1 MHLKTCYFAPIE
13 VPKYDE
19 LGIRIKMINNKENPV
34 AWAMLI
40 TELDEA
46 REHLEDLIN
55 EMSES
60 GAIDDE
66 SEFSVYLGHVY
77 AHLNRAWH
85 SRNQD
90 EEISEKQWLVFSQ
103 FPKDIKPVG

>member
-1 MHLKTCYFAPIE
+1 
-13 VPKYDE
+13 
-19 LGIRIKMINNKENPV
+19 MINERNNPV

-46 REHLEDLIN
+46 REHLEALISK
-55 EMSES
+55 MSES
-60 GAIDDE
+60 GEMDE
-66 SEFSVYLGHVY
+66 QSEFSVYLGHVY

-85 SRNQD
+85 SRNHN
-90 EEISEKQWLVFSQ
+90 EEISEEQWPVFSQ